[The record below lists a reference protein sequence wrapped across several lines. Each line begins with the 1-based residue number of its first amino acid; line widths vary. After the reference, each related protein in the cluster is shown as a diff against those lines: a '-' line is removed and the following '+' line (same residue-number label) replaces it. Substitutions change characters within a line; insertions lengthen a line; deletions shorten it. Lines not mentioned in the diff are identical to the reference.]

1 MNTVAILERSRGAL
15 QAMVQLVCKA
25 MEADAKDD
33 PFLQQGYDALCS
45 YFDSQDP
52 VFRDAAVLSAKHAV
66 STAKE
71 IDFKDA
77 TLPALMAMVVNLEK
91 AHESELANVRELIQK
106 LMTSGMWSRKYMKKA
121 KVAS

>member
-15 QAMVQLVCKA
+15 QAMVQLICKA

-52 VFRDAAVLSAKHAV
+52 VFRDAAVLSAKHAL

-91 AHESELANVRELIQK
+91 THENEITNVRDVIQK
-106 LMTSGMWSRKYMKKA
+106 IMGSTPRTKKA
-121 KVAS
+121 KVS